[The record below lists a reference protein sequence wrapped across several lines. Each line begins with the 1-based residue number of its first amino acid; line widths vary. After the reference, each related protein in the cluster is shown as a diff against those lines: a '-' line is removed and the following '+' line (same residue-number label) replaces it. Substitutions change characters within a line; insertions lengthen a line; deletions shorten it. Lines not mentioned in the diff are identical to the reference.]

1 MPINHI
7 ELTIKNRILEVIKYK
22 QLNIKELAA
31 KYELKHNTLS
41 AQVGTESAKVG
52 CSMIYLIAQEHSD
65 VSLEWVMTGRGE
77 MIKPP
82 VQINQPN
89 EIASLSF
96 RLNST
101 MPMQPVK
108 QPIQTCDVQVEKLE
122 TQIDDLRY
130 TIELQRFKIQKL
142 TEENQQLKQVR

>member
-7 ELTIKNRILEVIKYK
+7 ELTIKNRILEVIHHKK
-22 QLNIKELAA
+22 LNIKELAN
-31 KYELKHNTLS
+31 KHQLNHNTLS
-41 AQVGTESAKVG
+41 AQVASESAKVG

-96 RLNST
+96 RLNSAA
-101 MPMQPVK
+101 PSQPVS
-108 QPIQTCDVQVEKLE
+108 QPMQTCDDRVEELQTLVE
-122 TQIDDLRY
+122 DYRY
-130 TIELQRFKIQKL
+130 MVELQRFKISKL
-142 TEENQQLKQVR
+142 EEQLKTKAL

>member
-7 ELTIKNRILEVIKYK
+7 ELTIKNRILEVIKHK
-22 QLNIKELAA
+22 NLNIKELAN
-31 KYELKHNTLS
+31 KHQLKHNTLS
-41 AQVGTESAKVG
+41 AQVASESAKVG

-96 RLNST
+96 RLNSAA
-101 MPMQPVK
+101 PSQPVS
-108 QPIQTCDVQVEKLE
+108 QPMQTCDDRVEELQ
-122 TQIDDLRY
+122 TLVDDYRY
-130 TIELQRFKIQKL
+130 MVELQRFKIRKL
-142 TEENQQLKQVR
+142 EEQLKTL

>member
-7 ELTIKNRILEVIKYK
+7 ELTIKNRILEVIKHK
-22 QLNIKELAA
+22 QLNIKELAN
-31 KYELKHNTLS
+31 KHQLKHNTLS
-41 AQVGTESAKVG
+41 AQVASESAKVG

-96 RLNST
+96 RLNSAAPST
-101 MPMQPVK
+101 PIKPVQANNDK
-108 QPIQTCDVQVEKLE
+108 VEELQTLV
-122 TQIDDLRY
+122 DDYRY
-130 TIELQRFKIQKL
+130 MVELQRFKIKKL
-142 TEENQQLKQVR
+142 EEQLKAL

>member
-7 ELTIKNRILEVIKYK
+7 ELTIKNRILEVIQHKK
-22 QLNIKELAA
+22 LNIKELAN
-31 KYELKHNTLS
+31 KHQLKHNTLS
-41 AQVGTESAKVG
+41 AQVASESAKVG

-101 MPMQPVK
+101 APSQPVS
-108 QPIQTCDVQVEKLE
+108 QPMQTCDDRVEELQTLVE
-122 TQIDDLRY
+122 DYRY
-130 TIELQRFKIQKL
+130 MVELQRFKIHKL
-142 TEENQQLKQVR
+142 EEQLKSKVL

>member
-7 ELTIKNRILEVIKYK
+7 ELTIKNRILEVIKHK
-22 QLNIKELAA
+22 QLNIKELAN
-31 KYELKHNTLS
+31 KHQLKHNTLS
-41 AQVGTESAKVG
+41 AQVASESAKVG

-96 RLNST
+96 RLNSAT
-101 MPMQPVK
+101 PSQPVS
-108 QPIQTCDVQVEKLE
+108 QPMQTCDDRVEELQ
-122 TQIDDLRY
+122 TLVDDYRY
-130 TIELQRFKIQKL
+130 MVELQRFKIRKL
-142 TEENQQLKQVR
+142 EEQLKAKAL

>member
-7 ELTIKNRILEVIKYK
+7 ELTIKNRILEVIRHK
-22 QLNIKELAA
+22 QLNIKELAN
-31 KYELKHNTLS
+31 KHQLKHNTLS
-41 AQVGTESAKVG
+41 AQVATESAKVG
-52 CSMIYLIAQEHSD
+52 CSIIYLIAQEHSD

-96 RLNST
+96 RLNSAA
-101 MPMQPVK
+101 PSQPVS
-108 QPIQTCDVQVEKLE
+108 QPMQTCDDRVEELQTLVE
-122 TQIDDLRY
+122 DYRY
-130 TIELQRFKIQKL
+130 MVELQRFKIRKL
-142 TEENQQLKQVR
+142 EEQLKA

>member
-7 ELTIKNRILEVIKYK
+7 ELTIKNRILEVIKHK
-22 QLNIKELAA
+22 QLNIKELAN
-31 KYELKHNTLS
+31 KHQLKHNTLS
-41 AQVGTESAKVG
+41 AQVASESAKVG

-96 RLNST
+96 RLNSAAQST
-101 MPMQPVK
+101 PIKPV
-108 QPIQTCDVQVEKLE
+108 QANNDRVEELQTLV
-122 TQIDDLRY
+122 DDYRY
-130 TIELQRFKIQKL
+130 MVELQRFKIKKL
-142 TEENQQLKQVR
+142 EEQLKVKAL

>member
-7 ELTIKNRILEVIKYK
+7 ELTIKNRILEVIKHK
-22 QLNIKELAA
+22 QLNIKELAN
-31 KYELKHNTLS
+31 KHQLKHNTLS
-41 AQVGTESAKVG
+41 AQVASESAKVG

-96 RLNST
+96 RLNSAAPST
-101 MPMQPVK
+101 PIKPVQANNDK
-108 QPIQTCDVQVEKLE
+108 IEELQTLV
-122 TQIDDLRY
+122 DDYRY
-130 TIELQRFKIQKL
+130 MIELQRFKIKKL
-142 TEENQQLKQVR
+142 EEQLKSKAL

>member
-7 ELTIKNRILEVIKYK
+7 ELTIKNRIIEVIKHK
-22 QLNIKELAA
+22 QLNIKELAN
-31 KYELKHNTLS
+31 KHQLKHNTLS
-41 AQVGTESAKVG
+41 AQVASESAKVG

-96 RLNST
+96 RLNSAA
-101 MPMQPVK
+101 PSQPVS
-108 QPIQTCDVQVEKLE
+108 QPMQTCDDRVEELQ
-122 TQIDDLRY
+122 TLVDDYRY
-130 TIELQRFKIQKL
+130 MVELQRFKIRKL
-142 TEENQQLKQVR
+142 EEQLKTKAL

>member
-7 ELTIKNRILEVIKYK
+7 ELTIKNRILEVIKHK
-22 QLNIKELAA
+22 QLNIKELAN
-31 KYELKHNTLS
+31 KHQLKHNTLS
-41 AQVGTESAKVG
+41 AQVASESAKVG

-96 RLNST
+96 RLNSAA
-101 MPMQPVK
+101 PSQPVS
-108 QPIQTCDVQVEKLE
+108 QPMQTCDDRVEELQ
-122 TQIDDLRY
+122 TLVDDYRY
-130 TIELQRFKIQKL
+130 MVELQRFKIRKL
-142 TEENQQLKQVR
+142 EEQLKAL

>member
-7 ELTIKNRILEVIKYK
+7 ELTIKNRILEVIQHKK
-22 QLNIKELAA
+22 LNIKELAN
-31 KYELKHNTLS
+31 KHQLKHNTLS
-41 AQVGTESAKVG
+41 AQVASESAKVG

-96 RLNST
+96 RLNSAA
-101 MPMQPVK
+101 PSAPIKPV
-108 QPIQTCDVQVEKLE
+108 QTN
-122 TQIDDLRY
+122 DDRIEELQTLVDDY
-130 TIELQRFKIQKL
+130 KYMVELQRFKIKKL
-142 TEENQQLKQVR
+142 EEQLKAL

>member
-7 ELTIKNRILEVIKYK
+7 ELTIKNRILEVIKHK
-22 QLNIKELAA
+22 QLNIKELAN
-31 KYELKHNTLS
+31 KHQLKHNTLS
-41 AQVGTESAKVG
+41 VQVASESAKVG

-96 RLNST
+96 RLNSAA
-101 MPMQPVK
+101 PSAPIK
-108 QPIQTCDVQVEKLE
+108 PIQANNDRIEELQTLV
-122 TQIDDLRY
+122 DDY
-130 TIELQRFKIQKL
+130 KYMVELQRFKIKKL
-142 TEENQQLKQVR
+142 EEQLKTKAL

>member
-7 ELTIKNRILEVIKYK
+7 ELTIKNRILEVIKHK
-22 QLNIKELAA
+22 QLNIKELAN
-31 KYELKHNTLS
+31 KHQLKHNTLS
-41 AQVGTESAKVG
+41 AQVASESAKVG

-96 RLNST
+96 RLNSAAPST
-101 MPMQPVK
+101 PIKPV
-108 QPIQTCDVQVEKLE
+108 QANNDRIEELQTLV
-122 TQIDDLRY
+122 DDY
-130 TIELQRFKIQKL
+130 KYMVELQRFKIRKL
-142 TEENQQLKQVR
+142 EEQLKTKAL

>member
-7 ELTIKNRILEVIKYK
+7 ELTIKNRILEVIKHK
-22 QLNIKELAA
+22 QLNIKELAN
-31 KYELKHNTLS
+31 KHQLKHNTLS
-41 AQVGTESAKVG
+41 AQVASESAKVG

-96 RLNST
+96 RLNSAA
-101 MPMQPVK
+101 PSAPIK
-108 QPIQTCDVQVEKLE
+108 PIQANNDRIEELQTLV
-122 TQIDDLRY
+122 DDY
-130 TIELQRFKIQKL
+130 KYMVELQRFKIKKL
-142 TEENQQLKQVR
+142 EEQLKAL

>member
-7 ELTIKNRILEVIKYK
+7 ELTIKNRILEVIKHK
-22 QLNIKELAA
+22 QLNIKELAN
-31 KYELKHNTLS
+31 KHQLKHNTLS
-41 AQVGTESAKVG
+41 AQVASESAKVG
-52 CSMIYLIAQEHSD
+52 CSIIYLIAQEHSD

-96 RLNST
+96 RLNSAA
-101 MPMQPVK
+101 PSQPVS
-108 QPIQTCDVQVEKLE
+108 QPMQTCDDRVEELR
-122 TQIDDLRY
+122 TLVDDYRY
-130 TIELQRFKIQKL
+130 MVELQRFKIRKL
-142 TEENQQLKQVR
+142 EEQLKAKAL

>member
-7 ELTIKNRILEVIKYK
+7 ELTIKNRILEVIKHK
-22 QLNIKELAA
+22 QLNIKELAN
-31 KYELKHNTLS
+31 KHQLKHNTLS
-41 AQVGTESAKVG
+41 AQVASESAKVG

-96 RLNST
+96 RLNSAA
-101 MPMQPVK
+101 PSV
-108 QPIQTCDVQVEKLE
+108 PIKPAQANNDRIEELQTLV
-122 TQIDDLRY
+122 DDY
-130 TIELQRFKIQKL
+130 KYMVELQRFKIRKL
-142 TEENQQLKQVR
+142 EEQLKSKAL

>member
-7 ELTIKNRILEVIKYK
+7 ELTIKNRILEVIKHK
-22 QLNIKELAA
+22 QLNIKELAN
-31 KYELKHNTLS
+31 KHQLKHNTLS
-41 AQVGTESAKVG
+41 AQVASESAKVG

-96 RLNST
+96 RLNSAAPST
-101 MPMQPVK
+101 PIKPVQANNDK
-108 QPIQTCDVQVEKLE
+108 VEELQTLV
-122 TQIDDLRY
+122 DDYRY
-130 TIELQRFKIQKL
+130 MVELQRFKIRKL
-142 TEENQQLKQVR
+142 EEQLKTKAL

>member
-7 ELTIKNRILEVIKYK
+7 ELTIKNRILEVIKHK
-22 QLNIKELAA
+22 QLNIKELAN
-31 KYELKHNTLS
+31 KHQLKHNTLS
-41 AQVGTESAKVG
+41 AQVASESAKVG

-96 RLNST
+96 RLNSAA
-101 MPMQPVK
+101 PSQPVA
-108 QPIQTCDVQVEKLE
+108 QPMQTCDDRVEELQTLVE
-122 TQIDDLRY
+122 DYRY
-130 TIELQRFKIQKL
+130 MVELQRFKIRKL
-142 TEENQQLKQVR
+142 EEQLKSKAL